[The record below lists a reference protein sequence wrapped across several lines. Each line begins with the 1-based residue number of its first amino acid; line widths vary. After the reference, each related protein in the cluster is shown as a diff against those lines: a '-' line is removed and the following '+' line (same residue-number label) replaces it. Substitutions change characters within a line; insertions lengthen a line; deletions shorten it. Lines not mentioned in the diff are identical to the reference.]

1 MSSNKSKREQLEQI
15 YGKGSMF
22 EKAQCEQYVETLPRI
37 KGLKRYIA
45 EKRYTG
51 KQIRKLIRCI
61 HYHHLK
67 HKSEGGETT
76 LENGALVNGLE
87 HGYMH
92 SLPRQHEEIINNRIR
107 QWKIDFMTLTT
118 EGVIESGEVVPE
130 EDTITIPVYTYKK
143 SRQATIERQRRH
155 DKRQMQKIK
164 KEVEDR

>member
-1 MSSNKSKREQLEQI
+1 MSSNKEKREELEQI

-22 EKAQCEQYVETLPRI
+22 EKSLCEQYVESLPRI
-37 KGLKRYIA
+37 KGLQQYIK
-45 EKRYTG
+45 ERKYTG
-51 KQIRKLIRCI
+51 KELRKLIKCMN
-61 HYHHLK
+61 YHHLK

-130 EDTITIPVYTYKK
+130 IDTITIPVYTFKRT
-143 SRQATIERQRRH
+143 RQATLERQR
-155 DKRQMQKIK
+155 KRAKREMQKIK
-164 KEVEDR
+164 KELEDR